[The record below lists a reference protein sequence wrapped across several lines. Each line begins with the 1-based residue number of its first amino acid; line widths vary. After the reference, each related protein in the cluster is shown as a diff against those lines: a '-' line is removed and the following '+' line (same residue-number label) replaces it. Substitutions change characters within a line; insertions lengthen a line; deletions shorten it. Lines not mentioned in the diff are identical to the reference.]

1 MNNTIGILLAGGYG
15 TRLYPLTKYQN
26 KHLIN
31 LYNKPMIYYSLSTLL
46 LMGIKEIII
55 VSTKEAI
62 IEFKKILYNG
72 EVLGLKISY
81 VVQYQPK
88 GILDG
93 IKICRNQ
100 IDKKNI
106 LCILGDNV
114 FYGETFP
121 KNIKI
126 GKKSKIFTYIVNN
139 PSQYGVAVFK
149 NNKIVDIIEKPKKL
163 ISKFA
168 ITGLYYYKNKDLMF
182 IDKIKKSQRGEYEI
196 TDFNKYI
203 LKNSFLEFQT
213 LGRGTY
219 WMDTGTFEGFL
230 DCSNF
235 ISNVQKRTNLEIA
248 CIEEI
253 CLNKNFLNKTK
264 FKNLIINYPK
274 SDYKIYLEKL
284 VNEK

>member
-15 TRLYPLTKYQN
+15 TRLYPITKYQN

-46 LMGIKEIII
+46 LMGIKDIII
-55 VSTKEAI
+55 VSTPDAI
-62 IEFKKILYNG
+62 NEIKKILSDG
-72 EVLGLKISY
+72 KVFGLNLTFVIQDK
-81 VVQYQPK
+81 PR

-93 IKICRNQ
+93 IKICKNL
-100 IDKKNI
+100 IKKKDI
-106 LCILGDNV
+106 LCILGDNI

-121 KNIKI
+121 KNINI
-126 GKKSKIFTYIVNN
+126 GNKSKIFTYIVND
-139 PSQYGVAVFK
+139 PSQYGVAIFNDK
-149 NNKIVDIIEKPKKL
+149 KIIDIVEKPKKN

-168 ITGLYYYKNKDLMF
+168 ISGLYFYKNKDLKL
-182 IDKIKKSQRGEYEI
+182 IDEVQKSSRGELEI
-196 TDFNKYI
+196 SDFNRLI
-203 LKNSFLEFQT
+203 LKQSILEYQT

-219 WMDTGTFEGFL
+219 WIDTGTFEGFL

-235 ISNVQKRTNLEIA
+235 IKNVQKRTNLEIA

-253 CLNKNFLNKTK
+253 CLNKKFITK
-264 FKNLIINYPK
+264 KEYKNLIKSYPK
-274 SDYKIYLEKL
+274 SDYKNYLEKI